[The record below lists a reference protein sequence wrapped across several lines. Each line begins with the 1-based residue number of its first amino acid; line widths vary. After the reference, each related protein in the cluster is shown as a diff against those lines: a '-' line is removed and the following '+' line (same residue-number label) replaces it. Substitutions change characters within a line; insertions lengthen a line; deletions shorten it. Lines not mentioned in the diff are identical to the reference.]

1 MEYWFTEGV
10 VSDAPV
16 EVDAGGTMSGGGVP
30 GEDDI
35 RLDRREMK
43 SEPGDAMTDVY
54 SESSEMSTD
63 PQSHSGEGMD
73 PRQPV
78 LYPIG

>member
-1 MEYWFTEGV
+1 MEGD
-10 VSDAPV
+10 SGASLS
-16 EVDAGGTMSGGGVP
+16 GTGLA

-35 RLDRREMK
+35 RLDRRELK
-43 SEPGDAMTDVY
+43 SEPGDSLAEVY

-78 LYPIG
+78 LYPIGQSIFQ